1 MPKRGGGRIKNWKT
15 DNDHFEHDDRTH
27 NPRRVSFKPGT
38 NKGKNKFNN
47 WNKNAKLLLDDD
59 VDMGLSGGQG
69 PRKPFRGRGG
79 RLGSPAPRPRHAGK
93 KFTPGMLPWYQIV
106 IPYGAKHEKDVILR
120 ALLNFTSPDI
130 FIPHY
135 YRING
140 NAAIFYVD
148 DVKSAENL
156 FNADKK
162 IVMPDGFKMVV
173 IVKNAVPN
181 VNVDANMKEKM
192 KLVMAKRYNPATK
205 ALDMTKFHSDSDL
218 SEIFCGLFRPV
229 IMLTAIDIIA
239 ENIPDIEALNLNDNK
254 LHGLDHLK
262 VMATKLKNLKILYLG
277 DNRIPVVGSL
287 ESLRNLP
294 LVELMLK
301 GNPLRNRFNDHDDYV
316 STVRKKFPKLVRLDG
331 VDLPPAIG
339 FDVAEDVALPAQQQS
354 FLIEPAAQDFVRQF
368 LAQYFAVYDSESRQ
382 SLMDAY
388 HENATMSMT
397 TSYLTHDIRNS
408 PSTKLHQYLPN
419 SRNILRITDRESR
432 RRYLR
437 TGKLQVVAF
446 ICDLPKTTHDLM
458 GFAVDVL
465 IYTPTMI
472 MVSMNGVFKETA
484 SQGSRSFH
492 RTFMIVP
499 NNGGGFC
506 IVNDMLFITNT
517 TKEQE
522 EKMFQS
528 GVPAAA
534 PTPVAATTS
543 APAPAPAPAPAA
555 SEALHSE
562 HHRMLLNALG
572 QQTGMN
578 DYWSMNCLQ
587 ETGWDLQ
594 KAMFIFNKLQ
604 SEGKIPH
611 EAFVK

>member
-1 MPKRGGGRIKNWKT
+1 MPKRGGARIKNWKT
-15 DNDHFEHDDRTH
+15 DNDHFEHDDRSH

-38 NKGKNKFNN
+38 NKGKNKFTH

-59 VDMGLSGGQG
+59 VDMGMSGGLSGG

-79 RLGSPAPRPRHAGK
+79 RLGSPAPRPGHAGK
-93 KFTPGMLPWYQIV
+93 RFTPGMLPWYQIV
-106 IPYGAKHEKDVILR
+106 IPYGAKHEKEVLLR
-120 ALLNFTSPDI
+120 ALLNHVSPDI
-130 FIPHY
+130 FNPHY

-148 DVKSAENL
+148 DVKSAESL
-156 FNADKK
+156 FKADKK
-162 IVMPDGFKMVV
+162 ILMPDGFKLVV
-173 IVKNAVPN
+173 IVRNAVPS
-181 VNVDANMKEKM
+181 VNIDANMKEKM

-205 ALDMTKFHSDSDL
+205 ALDMTKFHSDPDL

-229 IMLTAIDIIA
+229 IMLSAIDIIA

-262 VMATKLKNLKILYLG
+262 IMATKLKNLKILYLA
-277 DNRIPVVGSL
+277 DNRIPIVGSL
-287 ESLRNLP
+287 ESLRSLP

-301 GNPLRNRFNDHDDYV
+301 GNPLQNRFSDHDDYV

-339 FDVAEDVALPAQQQS
+339 FDVSEDVALPAQQQS

-397 TSYLTHDIRNS
+397 STYLTHDTRNS
-408 PSTKLHQYLPN
+408 PATKLQQYMPN

-446 ICDLPKTTHDLM
+446 LSDLPKTTHDLM

-465 IYTPTMI
+465 IYTPTLI
-472 MVSMNGVFKETA
+472 MVSMNGVFKET
-484 SQGSRSFH
+484 STQGNTSRSFH

-499 NNGGGFC
+499 NSCGGFC
-506 IVNDMLFITNT
+506 IINDMVFITNT

-522 EKMFQS
+522 DKLFQS
-528 GVPAAA
+528 GVPAPA
-534 PTPVAATTS
+534 PAPAPVAA
-543 APAPAPAPAPAA
+543 APAPAPAPAV
-555 SEALHSE
+555 HNE
-562 HHRMLLNALG
+562 HHKMLLAALS

-578 DYWSMNCLQ
+578 EYWSMNCLQ